1 MLKKIDDRLFLV
13 GVAHVLPRSAREVRD
28 VILKERPEVVAIEL
42 CPTRYLALTRETK
55 RPGVFETMR
64 AGGPR
69 LSLLSGLLYMMQNKF
84 AHQTGM
90 PAGEEMLVA
99 ARHAREVG
107 ARVELID
114 QDIRVTMQRL
124 TDRMSWREKIRLFVG
139 LLLALLPFGKRVELE
154 RLTEDQI
161 VAHLLQEL
169 KRTSPAAYEV
179 LIEERDT
186 HMASR
191 LAILLSS
198 GVGRVACVVGA
209 GHVPGIYE
217 RLSKCISG
225 GWGAKLEY
233 GLAAKVKRSQR
244 LHLEL
249 GI

>member
-1 MLKKIDDRLFLV
+1 MLKKLDDRLFLV

-42 CPTRYLALTRETK
+42 CPTRHLALTRETK

-64 AGGPR
+64 AGGLR
-69 LSLLSGLLYMMQNKF
+69 LSMLSGLLYMLQSKF

-99 ARHAREVG
+99 TRYAQEIG

-114 QDIRVTMQRL
+114 RDINVTMRRL
-124 TDRMSWREKIRLFVG
+124 IDCMPWREKIRLFAG
-139 LLLALLPFGKRVELE
+139 LLLGLLPFGKRVELE

-161 VAHLLQEL
+161 VAYLLQEL
-169 KRTSPAAYEV
+169 KRASPTAYKV

-186 HMASR
+186 YMASR
-191 LAILLSS
+191 LAMLLSS
-198 GVGRVACVVGA
+198 RVGRVACIVGA

-217 RLSKCISG
+217 RLSKGISG
-225 GWGAKLEY
+225 GWGVKLEY
-233 GLAAKVKRSQR
+233 VVG
-244 LHLEL
+244 
-249 GI
+249 G